1 MNILV
6 NTSRKDKRTVKNYM
20 VENIFYSILYW
31 CLLDVF
37 ELLFLDDEG
46 IINIYKIHSAT
57 LKLFSEE

>member
-1 MNILV
+1 
-6 NTSRKDKRTVKNYM
+6 M

-46 IINIYKIHSAT
+46 IINVYKIHSAT
-57 LKLFSEE
+57 LKWFSEE

>member
-1 MNILV
+1 
-6 NTSRKDKRTVKNYM
+6 M

-46 IINIYKIHSAT
+46 IINVYKIHSAT
-57 LKLFSEE
+57 QKWFSEE